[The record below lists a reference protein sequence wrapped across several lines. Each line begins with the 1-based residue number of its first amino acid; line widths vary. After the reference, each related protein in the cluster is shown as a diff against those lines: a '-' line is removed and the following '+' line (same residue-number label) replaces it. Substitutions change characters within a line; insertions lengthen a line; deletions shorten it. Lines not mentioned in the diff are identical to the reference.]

1 VVIERDDDMF
11 ALSSLVAVIA
21 RVRAK
26 EGNYPPFR
34 VDDNDTA
41 FASWLSEGQV
51 LARWVARTTD
61 GVVGHVLLA
70 TPGDYLVEFLA
81 AVGRDSTN
89 GEFAEIGRLFVDP
102 AARCQGIG
110 QRLLAAAVTEAGSRH
125 LRPALV
131 VREVGDAAMHL
142 YRAQGWIEAGPLSA
156 RGGHFR
162 VFLWDS

>member
-1 VVIERDDDMF
+1 MF

-89 GEFAEIGRLFVDP
+89 GEFAEIGRLFVD
-102 AARCQGIG
+102 AKGLGRGSW
-110 QRLLAAAVTEAGSRH
+110 RLPSQKPDHGTYDPH
-125 LRPALV
+125 
-131 VREVGDAAMHL
+131 
-142 YRAQGWIEAGPLSA
+142 W
-156 RGGHFR
+156 
-162 VFLWDS
+162 